1 MKNGNLNTQIR
12 PAPTGRR
19 PRCAGSKQMAAD
31 FFYFCSQRY
40 SGTCTQVLARPSGSR
55 LKAGQTRDFRRK
67 PSVNPASASKLLM
80 NKNPSISELICIFG
94 QL

>member
-31 FFYFCSQRY
+31 FFAVNAIRGHARRSW
-40 SGTCTQVLARPSGSR
+40 LALR
-55 LKAGQTRDFRRK
+55 A
-67 PSVNPASASKLLM
+67 VA
-80 NKNPSISELICIFG
+80 
-94 QL
+94 